1 MGNTG
6 RKKKEKKSMSL
17 RLVEISSQQVGE
29 KKKSNSAWS
38 LWTEIERIIRNEGAV
53 FLFCVYLICRS
64 ILHLLQYYSL
74 EKD

>member
-29 KKKSNSAWS
+29 KKK
-38 LWTEIERIIRNEGAV
+38 
-53 FLFCVYLICRS
+53 
-64 ILHLLQYYSL
+64 
-74 EKD
+74 K

>member
-1 MGNTG
+1 
-6 RKKKEKKSMSL
+6 MSL

-29 KKKSNSAWS
+29 KKKKKSNSAWS
-38 LWTEIERIIRNEGAV
+38 LWTEIERIIRNEGTV